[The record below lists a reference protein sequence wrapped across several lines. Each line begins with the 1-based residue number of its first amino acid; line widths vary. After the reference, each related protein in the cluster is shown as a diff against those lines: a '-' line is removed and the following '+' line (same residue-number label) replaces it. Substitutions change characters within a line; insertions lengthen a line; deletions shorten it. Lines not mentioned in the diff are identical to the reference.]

1 MNRKWG
7 LFAFNGPRL
16 YHICIARLGRYTRG
30 VLLPEHAVC
39 IHTREHFQVVACPQT
54 FNLLNIVEHF
64 AGWKFC
70 SRGWSIPM
78 KSLVH
83 TEELCSQSV
92 PLEHAPGAKSLVCI
106 GLKNLFAL
114 APYTV
119 ETQNERYQ
127 AILWKGERRW
137 WLFGNFRQH
146 SRWNWRSWPSLFKLQ
161 SISILI
167 IESNWLSKNL
177 RTAQEES

>member
-1 MNRKWG
+1 
-7 LFAFNGPRL
+7 
-16 YHICIARLGRYTRG
+16 
-30 VLLPEHAVC
+30 
-39 IHTREHFQVVACPQT
+39 
-54 FNLLNIVEHF
+54 
-64 AGWKFC
+64 
-70 SRGWSIPM
+70 M

-127 AILWKGERRW
+127 SILWKGERRW
-137 WLFGNFRQH
+137 WLFGNFVNIVGEIEEVGPAF
-146 SRWNWRSWPSLFKLQ
+146 SSYSPFPSWLLNQ
-161 SISILI
+161 ID
-167 IESNWLSKNL
+167 
-177 RTAQEES
+177 